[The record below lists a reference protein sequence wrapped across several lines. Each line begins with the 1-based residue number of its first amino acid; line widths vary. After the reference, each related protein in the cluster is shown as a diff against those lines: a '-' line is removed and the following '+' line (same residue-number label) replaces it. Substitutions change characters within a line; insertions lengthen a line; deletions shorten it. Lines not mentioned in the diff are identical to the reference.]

1 MEVKKFNHL
10 QWFQNHAISE
20 NLLFNSPEFVDLI
33 SSTYHKKL
41 TWYVVYDST
50 VELVSFPI
58 LHSGRDASL
67 TTHFF
72 YQAIRLSDK
81 FSEEYFQKSWSEL
94 IQELKND
101 FDSIDIKFAPYV
113 EDISPF
119 TYKGFEYIKRK
130 TSVVDL
136 LDFPKYSENVKR
148 SLKKANAHQLLVHTH
163 INNSE
168 IISEQVKDMLKY
180 GLGKKHADKFP
191 IWFNGLLN
199 AGSAIIFEL
208 KENNARIG
216 SSLYLFDKEQ
226 AYLIATMGGTEESG
240 GQAYLY
246 DQAFR
251 YFRELGLK
259 RVDLL
264 GANIPSVAM
273 YKSKL
278 GGEIQEYFQVSY
290 RKYKTLSRISS
301 ILKALAKR
309 MLKSIRFINK

>member
-1 MEVKKFNHL
+1 MEVKKYNHQ
-10 QWFQNHAISE
+10 QWIQNHSATQ
-20 NLLFNSPEFVDLI
+20 NLIFSSPDFVDYI
-33 SSTYHKKL
+33 SSTYHKTL
-41 TWYVVYDST
+41 TWYVVYDDSD
-50 VELVSFPI
+50 ELISFPI
-58 LHSGRDASL
+58 LHHRRDASL

-72 YQAIRLSDK
+72 YQAILLSNK
-81 FSEEYFQKSWSEL
+81 FSLQYFQETWSKL
-94 IQELKND
+94 ILELKND

-119 TYKGFEYIKRK
+119 TNEGFEYIQRK

-136 LDFPKYSENVKR
+136 VDFPKYSENVRR
-148 SLKKANAHQLLVHTH
+148 SLKKANSHHLAVTSHTNH
-163 INNSE
+163 SE

-191 IWFNGLLN
+191 IWFEGLLRN
-199 AGSAIIFEL
+199 GSAIIFEL
-208 KENNARIG
+208 IENNNRIG

-226 AYLIATMGGTEESG
+226 AYLIATMGGREESG

-251 YFRELGLK
+251 HFREMGLK
-259 RVDLL
+259 RADLL
-264 GANIPSVAM
+264 GANIPSVAL

-278 GGEIQEYFQVSY
+278 GGEFQEYYQVSY
-290 RKYKTLSRISS
+290 RKYKTIARISS

>member
-1 MEVKKFNHL
+1 MEIKKFNHQ
-10 QWFQNHAISE
+10 QWLQNHPTSGS
-20 NLLFNSPEFVDLI
+20 LLFNSPEFVDII
-33 SSTYHKKL
+33 SSTYHKTL
-41 TWYVVYDST
+41 TWYVVYDSAI
-50 VELVSFPI
+50 ELISFPI
-58 LHSGRDASL
+58 LHSGRNASL

-81 FSEEYFQKSWSEL
+81 FSEEYFQQSWSEL
-94 IQELKND
+94 IQELKSD
-101 FDSIDIKFAPYV
+101 FTSIDVKFAPYV
-113 EDISPF
+113 VDISPF
-119 TYKGFEYIKRK
+119 INKGFEYIKRK

-136 LDFPKYSENVKR
+136 IDFPKYSENVKR
-148 SLKKANAHQLLVHTH
+148 SLKKAHTHQLIVHSHTR
-163 INNSE
+163 NSD
-168 IISEQVKDMLKY
+168 IISEQVNDMLKY
-180 GLGKKHADKFP
+180 GLGKRHAEKFFV
-191 IWFNGLLN
+191 WFDSLLN

-208 KENNARIG
+208 VQNNQRIG

-226 AYLIATMGGTEESG
+226 AYLIATMGGKEESG

-251 YFRELGLK
+251 YFKDLGLK
-259 RVDLL
+259 RADLL
-264 GANIPSVAM
+264 GANIPTVAI

-278 GGEIQEYFQVSY
+278 GGEIQEYYQISY

>member
-1 MEVKKFNHL
+1 MEVKKYNHQDWL
-10 QWFQNHAISE
+10 QNHATSRR
-20 NLLFNSPEFVDLI
+20 LLFNSPEFVDLI
-33 SSTYHKKL
+33 SSTYHKTL
-41 TWYVVYDST
+41 TWYVVYESS
-50 VELVSFPI
+50 VELFSFPI
-58 LHSGRDASL
+58 LHTRRDASL

-72 YQAIRLSDK
+72 YQAIRLNDM
-81 FSEEYFQKSWSEL
+81 FSEEYFQKSWSLL
-94 IQELKND
+94 IQELKDD
-101 FDSIDIKFAPYV
+101 FNSIDIKFAPYV
-113 EDISPF
+113 EDINPF
-119 TYKGFEYIKRK
+119 IDKGFEYIKRK

-136 LDFPKYSENVKR
+136 IDFPKYSENVKR
-148 SLKKANAHQLLVHTH
+148 SLKKANTHELLVHTH
-163 INNSE
+163 NNHSE

-191 IWFNGLLN
+191 IWFEGLLN
-199 AGSAIIFEL
+199 SGSAIIFEL
-208 KENNARIG
+208 KENNQRIG

-226 AYLIATMGGTEESG
+226 AYLIATMGGKEESG

-251 YFRELGLK
+251 YFKDLGLK
-259 RVDLL
+259 SADLL

-278 GGEIQEYFQVSY
+278 GGEIQEYYQVSY
-290 RKYKTLSRISS
+290 RKYKIISRISS

>member
-1 MEVKKFNHL
+1 MEVKKFDHL
-10 QWFQNHAISE
+10 EWLQNHSATE

-33 SSTYHKKL
+33 SSTYQKKL
-41 TWYVVYDST
+41 TWYVVYDSS
-50 VELVSFPI
+50 VELISFPI

-72 YQAIRLSDK
+72 YQTIRLSDR

-101 FDSIDIKFAPYV
+101 FISIDIKFAPYV

-119 TYKGFEYIKRK
+119 TDKGFESIKRK

-136 LDFPKYSENVKR
+136 IDFPKYSENVKR
-148 SLKKANAHQLLVHTH
+148 SLKKANSHQLEVHIH
-163 INNSE
+163 VNHSE
-168 IISEQVKDMLKY
+168 IILEQVKDMLKY

-191 IWFNGLLN
+191 IWFEGLLN
-199 AGSAIIFEL
+199 VGSAIIFEL
-208 KENNARIG
+208 KENNQRIG
-216 SSLYLFDKEQ
+216 SSLYLLDKEQ
-226 AYLIATMGGTEESG
+226 AYLIATMGGKEESG

-251 YFRELGLK
+251 YFRELGIK
-259 RVDLL
+259 RADLL

-278 GGEIQEYFQVSY
+278 GGEIQEYYQVSF
-290 RKYKTLSRISS
+290 RKHKTLSQISS
-301 ILKALAKR
+301 ILKALTKR